1 MECQELNICPTLMAQ
16 KLILL
21 WLESL
26 LERWNMSEEN
36 KILNKGL
43 DALLGSNSSINQR
56 SVKEIELSSIS
67 AGRFQPRSNFNE
79 QKLSELTDSIKNHGV
94 LSPILVRELGL
105 NKFEVIA
112 GERRLRASK
121 QAGLETIP
129 CLIDQKKD
137 QDALESALI
146 ENLQREDLNAVEEAR
161 GYDRLKRE
169 FGLTQEE
176 VAKSTGKARSTI
188 ANSLR
193 LLSLPTSILEM
204 LASGQIEKGHAKILA
219 SMDAK
224 EALKTAQ
231 IILKNN
237 LSVKELN
244 SGSNQKNIS
253 KKTTKKQKDTDLL
266 NIEQEMSESFGHKVE
281 IDAKNKKSGRITIS
295 YNTSDE
301 LESIISKLSN

>member
-1 MECQELNICPTLMAQ
+1 
-16 KLILL
+16 
-21 WLESL
+21 
-26 LERWNMSEEN
+26 MSEEN

-204 LASGQIEKGHAKILA
+204 LALGQIEKGHAKILA

-231 IILKNN
+231 TILKNN
-237 LSVKELN
+237 LSVKDLN
-244 SGSNQKNIS
+244 LGSNQKNSS
-253 KKTTKKQKDTDLL
+253 KKTIKKQKDTDLL

-295 YNTSDE
+295 YSSSDE

>member
-1 MECQELNICPTLMAQ
+1 
-16 KLILL
+16 
-21 WLESL
+21 
-26 LERWNMSEEN
+26 MSEEN

-224 EALKTAQ
+224 EALKTAE

-244 SGSNQKNIS
+244 LGSNQKNIS

-266 NIEQEMSESFGHKVE
+266 NIEQQMSESFGHKVE
-281 IDAKNKKSGRITIS
+281 IEAKNKKSGRITIS

>member
-1 MECQELNICPTLMAQ
+1 MECQELNICPTHMVQ

-56 SVKEIELSSIS
+56 SVKEIELGSIS

-224 EALKTAQ
+224 EALKTAE

-244 SGSNQKNIS
+244 LGSNQKNIS